1 MPYNKTALKKMKKDE
16 LVQLVLDIQE
26 VGAVVRSVLTQPT
39 ATTASLTSPTEGQLK
54 DENERLKKHIIHNYQ
69 DIHPEGDGIPY
80 TEFFPGGEYAIE
92 DDDRTPYSVLC
103 GQTGEGIYDLQSKV
117 DDLEHELKH
126 FWDGNDKLKE
136 QIQQLEDR
144 NDELEDHYCE
154 KIEELKEELDQYQSA
169 AATLEYKG
177 EEEEEEEEEGDSCC
191 MGCDKRFCMYD
202 AQKCEPEA
210 YEKYFGS
217 EEDDGDLCPT
227 CIVKFVK
234 EEEREYEVRNADGK
248 TKYLG
253 RDIEEAKKYNF
264 EGMKIFIYDVEDGE
278 ANRAYWKVVDNL

>member
-39 ATTASLTSPTEGQLK
+39 ATTAFLTSPTEEQLK

-126 FWDGNDKLKE
+126 FWDGNDKLKK
-136 QIQQLEDR
+136 QIKELEDR

-177 EEEEEEEEEGDSCC
+177 EEAE
-191 MGCDKRFCMYD
+191 
-202 AQKCEPEA
+202 
-210 YEKYFGS
+210 
-217 EEDDGDLCPT
+217 
-227 CIVKFVK
+227 

-278 ANRAYWKVVDNL
+278 ANRAYWEVVDNL

>member
-1 MPYNKTALKKMKKDE
+1 MPYNKTALKKMKKDD

-26 VGAVVRSVLTQPT
+26 VGAVVRAVLTEPT
-39 ATTASLTSPTEGQLK
+39 ATTAVLTSPTEEQLK

-69 DIHPEGDGIPY
+69 DLSPEGDGIPY
-80 TEFFPGGEYAIE
+80 TEYFPGGDYAIE
-92 DDDRTPYSVLC
+92 DDGHRTPYSVLC
-103 GQTGEGIYDLQSKV
+103 GQTGEGIEGLQSEV
-117 DDLEHELKH
+117 DNLERQVKH
-126 FWDGNDKLKE
+126 DWNEIDKLKE

-177 EEEEEEEEEGDSCC
+177 EEEEEDYDSENEEHSHKCSTCTKDAPSYQWQCDSCRPPYEPEEEGDSCC

-210 YEKYFGS
+210 YAKYFGS

-227 CIVKFVK
+227 CIQVVKC
-234 EEEREYEVRNADGK
+234 
-248 TKYLG
+248 
-253 RDIEEAKKYNF
+253 
-264 EGMKIFIYDVEDGE
+264 
-278 ANRAYWKVVDNL
+278 WK